1 MEWWQI
7 IVPVTAL
14 LGILGAIFNAAVI
27 KPLCDQIKNLSDV
40 IESMK
45 KQMHDTEEKRQ
56 GMDMR
61 LTRVEEST
69 KHAHHRLDDLAS
81 EVRNV

>member
-45 KQMHDTEEKRQ
+45 QQMHDTEAKRQ
-56 GMDMR
+56 EMDMR
-61 LTRVEEST
+61 LARVEESA
-69 KHAHHRLDDLAS
+69 KQAHHRLDDLQ
-81 EVRNV
+81 ERVK